1 MPDPSPE
8 PTLKTAEPALGV
20 PDTTTAAPG
29 DVPLSVGRRIKNTID
44 TLLVI
49 DVFVVIAGALWFG
62 VALLLHSQKIEGPLN
77 LFQALWEPLFTPA
90 IGLLM
95 GAAVLSGILG
105 WWQRRGQR

>member
-1 MPDPSPE
+1 MADQDQA
-8 PTLKTAEPALGV
+8 PT
-20 PDTTTAAPG
+20 
-29 DVPLSVGRRIKNTID
+29 VPLGQRLKGSLD

-62 VALLLHSQKIEGPLN
+62 LAVVLHSQQIEAPLA
-77 LFQALWEPLFTPA
+77 LFQRLWEPLFTPA

-95 GAAVLSGILG
+95 GAAVLSGVLG